1 MLRFRE
7 LKVEILRRNK
17 ESNEFEKSIEI
28 FVGTAYLSEKKDLKK
43 AIYVVLKRKNLRCQ
57 ISLKV

>member
-17 ESNEFEKSIEI
+17 ESNEFEKSIET
-28 FVGTAYLSEKKDLKK
+28 FVGTAYPSEKKDLKK
-43 AIYVVLKRKNLRCQ
+43 AIFVV
-57 ISLKV
+57 